1 VSTKTSPAPASK
13 PVVRTRTDGAR
24 PLAGWPRPPQAGA
37 DHGPHDGADTP
48 GRRRRS
54 PGCGVV
60 RPDPGRVPSPGVAG
74 EIGPEPGP
82 GPRDDGPSPEDLLRR
97 YLREIGRVALLT
109 AAQEVALGQRIERG
123 QEKLRRAILAV
134 PMVRNAL
141 VGLGTPLRRGEADY
155 SRVMEAPDGTPL
167 AERELKRVLRLFARI
182 RQLDRE
188 LARLEAARPRIRSTR
203 TWRDIRRWV
212 AQNHRERARLLGDL
226 PVRPV
231 VVDGWA
237 ARVRSLVREL
247 EGLVRRPE
255 GRSGRDPS
263 VQARRR
269 RREIERELGFPYRRV
284 IGAVRALDASEV
296 QVRLA
301 KRALVEANLR
311 LVVAIARYY
320 VGHGLELLDLIQE
333 GNLGL
338 MRAVDRFK
346 YRRGFRFSTYATWWI
361 RQAVTRAIS
370 DQARTIRI
378 PVHIT
383 TTLTELARVKRG
395 LLQELGREPS
405 IEDIAQ
411 RSALPAPKV
420 RRILEANNK
429 PLSLETPVGEESVL
443 GELLRDEWSPMP
455 LDTVLAED
463 VTRRVG
469 RALAT
474 LSVKEAEILRLRFG
488 VGQEGEQTL
497 EEVGRRFGVTR
508 ERIRQIQARAL
519 DKLRSPWHR
528 AVLHDLVEG

>member
-1 VSTKTSPAPASK
+1 
-13 PVVRTRTDGAR
+13 
-24 PLAGWPRPPQAGA
+24 
-37 DHGPHDGADTP
+37 
-48 GRRRRS
+48 
-54 PGCGVV
+54 
-60 RPDPGRVPSPGVAG
+60 
-74 EIGPEPGP
+74 
-82 GPRDDGPSPEDLLRR
+82 
-97 YLREIGRVALLT
+97 
-109 AAQEVALGQRIERG
+109 
-123 QEKLRRAILAV
+123 
-134 PMVRNAL
+134 
-141 VGLGTPLRRGEADY
+141 
-155 SRVMEAPDGTPL
+155 
-167 AERELKRVLRLFARI
+167 
-182 RQLDRE
+182 
-188 LARLEAARPRIRSTR
+188 
-203 TWRDIRRWV
+203 
-212 AQNHRERARLLGDL
+212 
-226 PVRPV
+226 
-231 VVDGWA
+231 VVDEWA
-237 ARVRSLVREL
+237 ARVRGLLREL
-247 EGLVRRPE
+247 EGLIRGPE
-255 GRSGRDPS
+255 GRSTRGTS

-269 RREIERELGFPYRRV
+269 RREIERELGLPYRRV
-284 IGAVRALDASEV
+284 IGAVRALDAAEI
-296 QVRLA
+296 QVRHA
-301 KRALVEANLR
+301 KRAFVEANLR